1 MEPFSVLSP
10 RSSITCGR
18 FNGKPRQNYV
28 RLSLA
33 HAEVLTLERTLEIHR
48 RSQNGGSR
56 SNLALGN
63 PFGYLSVF
71 RIELFDGNTGTMLRT
86 IENVSLPEGGWTQ
99 LNGILR
105 DYSPGVQQGYAR
117 VTPVTD
123 GNGFVTYGVLND
135 GAAPGER
142 TGEGAFIASSP

>member
-1 MEPFSVLSP
+1 
-10 RSSITCGR
+10 
-18 FNGKPRQNYV
+18 
-28 RLSLA
+28 
-33 HAEVLTLERTLEIHR
+33 VLTLERTLEIHR
-48 RSQNGGSR
+48 RSQNGESR
-56 SNLALGN
+56 SNLALVN

-71 RIELFDGNTGTMLRT
+71 RIELFDGNTGTMVRT

-123 GNGFVTYGVLND
+123 GNDFVTYGVLND

-142 TGEGAFIASSP
+142 TGDGAFIASSP